1 MRYERLSYVILQRL
15 YAERREEIDNKLLE
29 FKGIRERSD
38 SKIFEELIYCILT
51 VQSSARS
58 AGRAIE
64 RLKVKGLLF
73 RGSAREVERALK
85 GVRFA
90 KTKTKRII
98 KARRLFS
105 SVRGVVIKARL
116 PADPHAA
123 RSFLA
128 EEVDGMGYK
137 EASHFLRNIGYQGL
151 AILDR
156 HVLRGL
162 YDLGAIDE
170 VPRSLTGKRYLAI
183 ERLYIDLARNAGICP
198 EALDLVLWSARTGE
212 VLK

>member
-1 MRYERLSYVILQRL
+1 MRYERLSYVLLQRL

-29 FKGIRERSD
+29 FKGIRDRSD
-38 SKIFEELIYCILT
+38 SEIFEELIYCILT

-90 KTKTKRII
+90 KTKAKRII
-98 KARRLFS
+98 NARRLFS
-105 SVRGVVIKARL
+105 SVRGMVIKTKL

-123 RSFLA
+123 RSYLA

-162 YDLGAIDE
+162 YDLEAIDE
-170 VPRSLTGKRYLAI
+170 VPRSLTKKRYLAI
-183 ERLYIDLARNAGICP
+183 ERLYFDLARKAGICP

-212 VLK
+212 ILK